1 MTARGVR
8 VIKVGG
14 SLFDYAG
21 FLPAWK
27 RWLAEQPPAA
37 HVLIAGGGKLA
48 DAIREADTVWGLG
61 DETAHWLCIDTLA
74 VSARLLAAILKE
86 CRLESSWQRL
96 RQQLDERQVDV
107 PLVFCPVEFLQ
118 QVEQRLAP
126 QPLPHGWSVTSD
138 SIAARIAGILD
149 ADELVMLKSADPPEY
164 APPRPPYVDE
174 YFAQAARG
182 LNGVRF
188 VNLRRYA

>member
-27 RWLAEQPPAA
+27 RWSAEQPPAA
-37 HVLIAGGGKLA
+37 QVLIAGGGKLA

-74 VSARLLAAILKE
+74 VSASRMASASLPPPAISTWAAGG
-86 CRLESSWQRL
+86 C
-96 RQQLDERQVDV
+96 
-107 PLVFCPVEFLQ
+107 
-118 QVEQRLAP
+118 
-126 QPLPHGWSVTSD
+126 
-138 SIAARIAGILD
+138 
-149 ADELVMLKSADPPEY
+149 SAD
-164 APPRPPYVDE
+164 
-174 YFAQAARG
+174 Q
-182 LNGVRF
+182 RF
-188 VNLRRYA
+188 HAGRNPA